1 MKNKFLWLPVLLLIG
16 EAVSGQADQKF
27 LTDPVAQL
35 RQLVQKPQV
44 NMPSLSMPTLANAPG
59 KLPMP
64 GYDIK
69 KSIEKGMLLCPLL
82 NARSTILLQGERKND
97 AEVGLE
103 WKTTNTYL
111 NSGSFDVERSF
122 GDTMHFE
129 KVNFV
134 WAKGS
139 RIKEKYT
146 LPDNND
152 YNEISYY
159 RIKMFLTDGSFRY
172 SNIAPVKGYDKFLF
186 SIYPNPSATQASL
199 IVSSRV
205 GGRSKISI
213 TDGEGKTVQQYYSS
227 VAEGYNQKKLD
238 VSRLPAGVYM
248 LTVVLPDK
256 QLRVKKIVKY

>member
-1 MKNKFLWLPVLLLIG
+1 M
-16 EAVSGQADQKF
+16 
-27 LTDPVAQL
+27 
-35 RQLVQKPQV
+35 
-44 NMPSLSMPTLANAPG
+44 
-59 KLPMP
+59 
-64 GYDIK
+64 
-69 KSIEKGMLLCPLL
+69 
-82 NARSTILLQGERKND
+82 LQGERKND

-103 WKTTNTYL
+103 WKTTNTYF